1 MTAHQQRPLVLV
13 FALVVAIAGSSAE
26 LEAEP
31 RRRWWAFPERAC
43 AEWRMPDLPSMPTLR
58 MPTLRMPAL
67 PAKFHLRAL
76 RRGASNRDGL
86 DDPDA
91 LVGDFVSSDDAWSLR
106 VERDGVRVW
115 RRKAEGSAYDE
126 VRGNGIIRVPPEDVI
141 ALLRQ
146 GDAETIRTYN
156 PMYDSGHD
164 LEQLDQYT
172 KVSYGSVR
180 AIFPFKPRDTVTR
193 VAEREL
199 PTVGGTALILHAVDH
214 PAMPPRSD
222 FVRAKILRGMHLV
235 QPVAN
240 QPGVTNFTFTQQV
253 NAGGIIPAWLMNTL
267 IAQDAVTFVRRLG
280 EAASKR

>member
-1 MTAHQQRPLVLV
+1 MLVL
-13 FALVVAIAGSSAE
+13 ALVVEVAGTAE
-26 LEAEP
+26 LESEP
-31 RRRWWAFPERAC
+31 RRRWWSILPERTC
-43 AEWRMPDLPSMPTLR
+43 AEWRLPDLPSIR
-58 MPTLRMPAL
+58 SLRMPAL
-67 PAKFHLRAL
+67 PAIPSKLRLRAL
-76 RRGASNRDGL
+76 RRSASSRDGL

-91 LVGDFVSSDDAWSLR
+91 LVDDFVSSDEAWSLR

-115 RRKAEGSAYDE
+115 RRKVEGSAYDE

-141 ALLRQ
+141 ALLRR

-193 VAEREL
+193 VAERNL

-222 FVRAKILRGMHLV
+222 YVRAKILRGMHLV

-267 IAQDAVTFVRRLG
+267 IAQDAVTFVHRLG
-280 EAASKR
+280 EAASEQ